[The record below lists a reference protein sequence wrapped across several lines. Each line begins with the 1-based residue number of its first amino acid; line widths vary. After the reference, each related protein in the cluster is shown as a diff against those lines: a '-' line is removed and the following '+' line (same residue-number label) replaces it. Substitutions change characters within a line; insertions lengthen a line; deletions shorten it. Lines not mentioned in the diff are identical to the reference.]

1 MGGRESCPVI
11 FDNTFCCRGL
21 LDIKGF
27 KGKGGA
33 LELLKAVRVSFED
46 CWREMLKLELESKHL
61 QANAYLQ
68 VHRYPGLGRIPAV
81 SYLRWRVRQSGS
93 AHDSHT
99 SWEQVEAMTAGLPPA
114 VQRYYSAMNQRML
127 DLNCLAQVLQQT
139 AIRLL
144 LRLSDR
150 NARQTGSGK
159 DAPAGVQL
167 FLAWV
172 KGDHSTQTNSVMK
185 QEALR
190 SADSEE
196 AHAKA

>member
-1 MGGRESCPVI
+1 MGGRENCPVI
-11 FDNTFCCRGL
+11 FDKTFYCQGL
-21 LDIKGF
+21 VDIKGF

-33 LELLKAVRVSFED
+33 AALLKAVRVSFED
-46 CWREMLKLELESKHL
+46 CWGEMLKLELESKHL

-81 SYLRWRVRQSGS
+81 SHLRWRVRQSGL

-114 VQRYYSAMNQRML
+114 VQRYYSRMNQRLL
-127 DLNCLAQVLQQT
+127 DLNCLAQLLQQT

-150 NARQTGSGK
+150 NARQTGGGK
-159 DAPAGVQL
+159 DEPAGVEL

-172 KGDHSTQTNSVMK
+172 KGDNGAPAESVMT

-190 SADSEE
+190 TADSGE